1 MNTINVAGN
10 VVAKP
15 ELRYTASG
23 HAQTTMRIGV
33 NRRYQQNGE
42 WKQEATF
49 VSVVCF
55 GELAEGVEQEI
66 DKGVKVMVSGRLNVR
81 EYETKDGQKRTI
93 TEIVA
98 EDVGV
103 AVRKAGRN
111 AKTSVPAQTQI
122 SDEDPF

>member
-15 ELRYTASG
+15 ELRYTTSG
-23 HAQTTMRIGV
+23 HAQVTMRIGV
-33 NRRYQQNGE
+33 NRRFQQNGE

-55 GELAEGVEQEI
+55 GELAEGVEQEV
-66 DKGVKVMVSGRLNVR
+66 DKGAKVMVSGRLNVR
-81 EYETKDGQKRTI
+81 EYETKDGQKRSI

-98 EDVGV
+98 EEVGV
-103 AVRKAGRN
+103 AIRKSGRN
-111 AKTSVPAQTQI
+111 AKTPEPQPKEIFA
-122 SDEDPF
+122 EDPF